1 MQLAF
6 LQRSV
11 DKMACVCLFF
21 PPLLRCKQYWNRRIN
36 ITIHL
41 LGFASDDI
49 RSSLLRCM
57 LLYARNCCSFSSF
70 YNQMTIICKC
80 FSLHFVQEQI
90 SEPVNS
96 WDGLSLNLEMQSQY
110 SCSLASLSESYQDL
124 MCSRPVSSEHKRK
137 EDREMCTHSFCISI
151 SPRN

>member
-1 MQLAF
+1 VLAF
-6 LQRSV
+6 GTHGCPAIFKFLLFCSLSWHLARAGV
-11 DKMACVCLFF
+11 DIIVGNGFFKAQNTSAGSSSDASCVCRAMELWSRRLGSRR
-21 PPLLRCKQYWNRRIN
+21 PPCNLPSCR
-36 ITIHL
+36 
-41 LGFASDDI
+41 
-49 RSSLLRCM
+49 
-57 LLYARNCCSFSSF
+57 
-70 YNQMTIICKC
+70 
-80 FSLHFVQEQI
+80 
-90 SEPVNS
+90 EPVNS